1 VGRVTKKAKII
12 VAAVSLIVAVVFFL
26 LLLFLWPLEFD
37 VYFNEIL
44 LAVILIVTIPSAI
57 VDTIHAR
64 WLNGI
69 EKQMPVLVRGVS
81 EIQETGLTFIKGFER
96 VVEDEMIK
104 SPLAEEVRKLTVNMS
119 WGLSFE
125 EALQRFRDSI
135 GSNVVNRFCA
145 LLLEAN
151 RSGGE
156 VRKVFTAT
164 AGFMEEMRELEENT
178 TTQMRPYI
186 IIIFAAF
193 FVYLFTS
200 IILLQTFF
208 IPMEEYTG
216 ALEVEPL
223 LSPEEFTNFF
233 YRTMMVSAIL
243 GGLMSGK
250 IGTRR
255 TLAGLKYAIIL
266 VVLGYVIFFFTIPPN
281 WSDLDIVF
289 GGLI

>member
-1 VGRVTKKAKII
+1 
-12 VAAVSLIVAVVFFL
+12 
-26 LLLFLWPLEFD
+26 
-37 VYFNEIL
+37 
-44 LAVILIVTIPSAI
+44 
-57 VDTIHAR
+57 
-64 WLNGI
+64 
-69 EKQMPVLVRGVS
+69 
-81 EIQETGLTFIKGFER
+81 
-96 VVEDEMIK
+96 MIK
-104 SPLAEEVRKLTVNMS
+104 SPLAEEVRKLTLNMS

-125 EALQRFRDSI
+125 EALQRFRDRI

-156 VRKVFTAT
+156 VRKVFAAT
-164 AGFMEEMRELEENT
+164 AGFMEEMRELEEET

-223 LSPEEFTNFF
+223 LTPGEFTNFF

-250 IGTRR
+250 IGSRR
-255 TLAGLKYAIIL
+255 TLAGLKYAIFL

-281 WSDLDIVF
+281 WSEVEIVF
-289 GGLI
+289 GDLI